1 MEFKEKSEENLFDF
15 SAFLLNL
22 DSLKLIDQV
31 KFATCII
38 SATEKWC
45 IRYSARAN
53 SWYDV

>member
-38 SATEKWC
+38 
-45 IRYSARAN
+45 
-53 SWYDV
+53 